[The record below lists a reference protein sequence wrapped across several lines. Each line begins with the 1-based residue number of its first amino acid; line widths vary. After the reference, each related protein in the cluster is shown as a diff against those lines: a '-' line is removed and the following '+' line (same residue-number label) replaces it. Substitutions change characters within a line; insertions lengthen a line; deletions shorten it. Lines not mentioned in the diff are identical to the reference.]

1 MPFSELPPTTL
12 ALLILALVGAGSA
25 VLLML
30 EIRSQRLARRLNE
43 AAGQTRRPR
52 ETSRLPGIQLV
63 QRNPTSLSHRLGRL
77 IAFNPARPQEHPA
90 PWPIV
95 LLFAVAGGVVSGVLI
110 AVVLGRTAAIAGGAA
125 ATLLIA
131 RAAFAYGTSNYREQL
146 FKQMP
151 DAMGMIVRAL
161 RAGIPVTEAIRTI
174 ARECPE
180 PTRREFAQVNAE
192 QAIGVSIDVSLLN
205 LYNRTG
211 LREYGFFAVTITLQ
225 QQTGGSLTETLD
237 NLADVVRKRVQTA
250 ARGRALA
257 GQARM
262 SAVILTVI
270 PFVALGA
277 LSVLNPGYL
286 QFYFTHEKGPTLA
299 AIAFGMLGFG
309 VLTMRGM
316 IRRSLAVT

>member
-1 MPFSELPPTTL
+1 MDPADLGSSTA
-12 ALLILALVGAGSA
+12 ALIALGLVAVGSA
-25 VLLML
+25 VLLVL
-30 EIRSQRLARRLNE
+30 EIRRQRLARRLTE
-43 AAGQTRRPR
+43 ATAQPRRRR
-52 ETSRLPGIQLV
+52 EAPTQASIQLV
-63 QRNPTSLSHRLGRL
+63 QRNQASLAHRLGQL
-77 IAFNPARPQEHPA
+77 IAFNPSRPQEHPA

-95 LLFAVAGGVVSGVLI
+95 FLLALAAGVVSGLLVLS
-110 AVVLGRTAAIAGGAA
+110 VLGQPAAILGGPAA
-125 ATLLIA
+125 AVLAA
-131 RAAFAYGTSNYREQL
+131 RALFAYGRTSYREQL

-151 DAMGMIVRAL
+151 DALGMIVRAL

-180 PTRREFAQVNAE
+180 PTRREFAQLNAE
-192 QAIGVSIDVSLLN
+192 QAIGVPLETSLLN

-262 SAVILTVI
+262 SAVILTII

-277 LSVLNPGYL
+277 LSVLNPAYI
-286 QFYFTHEKGPTLA
+286 QFYFTHEKGPSLA
-299 AIAFGMLGFG
+299 GLAFGLLGIG
-309 VLTMRGM
+309 VLVMRGM

>member
-1 MPFSELPPTTL
+1 MPFGDLPPATV
-12 ALLILALVGAGSA
+12 ALIALALVVAGSA
-25 VLLML
+25 LLLLL

-43 AAGQTRRPR
+43 AVGQPRRRR
-52 ETSRLPGIQLV
+52 ESTALPGIQLA
-63 QRNPTSLSHRLGRL
+63 QRNPDSLATRLARL

-90 PWPIV
+90 PWPVV
-95 LLFAVAGGVVSGVLI
+95 LLAAMAGGVGVALLLSAI
-110 AVVLGRTAAIAGGAA
+110 VAREAAIAGGLGG
-125 ATLLIA
+125 TLLIA
-131 RAAFAYGTSNYREQL
+131 RAIFAYGTTSYREQL

-161 RAGIPVTEAIRTI
+161 RAGIPVTEAMRTI

-180 PTRREFAQVNAE
+180 PTRREFTQLNAE
-192 QAIGVSIDVSLLN
+192 QAIGVPLETSLLN
-205 LYNRTG
+205 LYARTG
-211 LREYGFFAVTITLQ
+211 LREYGFFAVTIVLQ

-262 SAVILTVI
+262 SALILTVI

-277 LSVLNPGYL
+277 LSVLNPGYI
-286 QFYFTHEKGPTLA
+286 QFYFTHEKGPTIA
-299 AIAFGMLGFG
+299 AIAFGLLGLG

>member
-1 MPFSELPPTTL
+1 MPFADASPTTI
-12 ALLILALVGAGSA
+12 ALVILALVGLGSA
-25 VLLML
+25 ILLLL
-30 EIRSQRLARRLNE
+30 EIRNQRLARRLDEATAQSRRRRE
-43 AAGQTRRPR
+43 AAPQT
-52 ETSRLPGIQLV
+52 GIQLV
-63 QRNPTSLSHRLGRL
+63 QRNTASPGHRIARL
-77 IAFNPARPQEHPA
+77 IALNPARPQEHPA
-90 PWPIV
+90 PWPVV
-95 LLFAVAGGVVSGVLI
+95 LVFAVVGG
-110 AVVLGRTAAIAGGAA
+110 AVCGMLVAAVLGRGAAIAGGIGAA
-125 ATLLIA
+125 VLIA
-131 RAAFAYGTSNYREQL
+131 RSVFAYGTANYREQL

-161 RAGIPVTEAIRTI
+161 KAGIPVTEAIRTI
-174 ARECPE
+174 ARESPE

-192 QAIGVSIDVSLLN
+192 QAIGVSIETSLLN

-225 QQTGGSLTETLD
+225 QQTGGSLTETLE
-237 NLADVVRKRVQTA
+237 NLADVVRKRVQAA

-299 AIAFGMLGFG
+299 AIAFGMLGLG

>member
-1 MPFSELPPTTL
+1 MSFTGLPPT
-12 ALLILALVGAGSA
+12 AIAFAILGLVVIGSA
-25 VLLML
+25 VLLVL
-30 EIRSQRLARRLNE
+30 EIRNQRLARRLNE
-43 AAGQTRRPR
+43 ATATARRRR
-52 ETSRLPGIQLV
+52 ETAPRLGIQIA
-63 QRNPTSLSHRLGRL
+63 QRPHHSFGHRIGRL

-95 LLFAVAGGVVSGVLI
+95 LLVAALGGVAAGVL
-110 AVVLGRTAAIAGGAA
+110 ASALLGRGLALAVGLGATMA
-125 ATLLIA
+125 LA
-131 RAAFAYGTSNYREQL
+131 RAVFAYGTTSYREQL
-146 FKQMP
+146 FKQLP
-151 DAMGMIVRAL
+151 DALGMIVRAL
-161 RAGIPVTEAIRTI
+161 RAGIPVSEAMRTI
-174 ARECPE
+174 AKECPE
-180 PTRREFAQVNAE
+180 PTRREFSQLNAE
-192 QAIGVSIDVSLLN
+192 QAIGVPLEVSLMN
-205 LYNRTG
+205 LYHRTG

-262 SAVILTVI
+262 SALILTII
-270 PFVALGA
+270 PFVALAA

-286 QFYFTHEKGPTLA
+286 KFYFTHEKGPTLA
-299 AIAFGMLGFG
+299 AIAFGMLALG

>member
-1 MPFSELPPTTL
+1 MDLGDLRSSTTALVTL
-12 ALLILALVGAGSA
+12 AVVVVGSIALLL
-25 VLLML
+25 L

-43 AAGQTRRPR
+43 ATAHQRRRR
-52 ETSRLPGIQLV
+52 ETVPTGGIRLV
-63 QRNPTSLSHRLGRL
+63 QRNPTSLAHRLGQL
-77 IAFNPARPQEHPA
+77 IAFDPSRPQEHPA
-90 PWPIV
+90 PWPVV
-95 LLFAVAGGVVSGVLI
+95 LLIATFGGIVAGLL
-110 AVVLGRTAAIAGGAA
+110 AAAVLGRTMAVAGAVG
-125 ATLLIA
+125 TTPLIA
-131 RAAFAYGTSNYREQL
+131 RALFAYGRTSYREQL

-180 PTRREFAQVNAE
+180 PTRREFTQLNAE
-192 QAIGVSIDVSLLN
+192 QAIGVPLETSLLN
-205 LYNRTG
+205 LYGRTG
-211 LREYGFFAVTITLQ
+211 LREYGFFAVTIALQ

-286 QFYFTHEKGPTLA
+286 MFYFTHEKGPMLA
-299 AIAFGMLGFG
+299 GTALGLLGLG

>member
-1 MPFSELPPTTL
+1 MPFADLPPTT
-12 ALLILALVGAGSA
+12 IALVILVLVALGSG
-25 VLLML
+25 LLLLL

-43 AAGQTRRPR
+43 ATAQSRRRR
-52 ETSRLPGIQLV
+52 EPVPTQGIQLV
-63 QRNPTSLSHRLGRL
+63 QRNTTTFAHRLGRV

-90 PWPIV
+90 PWPFV
-95 LLFAVAGGVVSGVLI
+95 LVFAAIGGIAAGVLI
-110 AVVLGRTAAIAGGAA
+110 SAVLERSAAIAGGAG

-131 RAAFAYGTSNYREQL
+131 RAVFAYGTTDYREQL

-151 DAMGMIVRAL
+151 DALGMIVRAL
-161 RAGIPVTEAIRTI
+161 RAGIPVTEAMRTI
-174 ARECPE
+174 ARESPE
-180 PTRREFAQVNAE
+180 PTRREFSQVNAE
-192 QAIGVSIDVSLLN
+192 QAIGVPIDVSLMH
-205 LYNRTG
+205 LYHRTG

-286 QFYFTHEKGPTLA
+286 QFYLTHEKGPTLA
-299 AIAFGMLGFG
+299 AIAFGMLGLG

>member
-1 MPFSELPPTTL
+1 MAFADLQSGTA
-12 ALLILALVGAGSA
+12 ALVVLALVAVGSL
-25 VLLML
+25 VLLLL
-30 EIRSQRLARRLNE
+30 EIRRQRLARRLNE
-43 AAGQTRRPR
+43 ATVRQSRRR
-52 ETSRLPGIQLV
+52 ESAPLPGIQLV
-63 QRNPTSLSHRLGRL
+63 QRNQASLGHRLGQL
-77 IAFNPARPQEHPA
+77 IAFNPSRPQEHPA
-90 PWPIV
+90 PWPVV
-95 LLFAVAGGVVSGVLI
+95 LLLAIAGGAVAGLLV
-110 AVVLGRTAAIAGGAA
+110 AAVLGRAAAIAGGLG
-125 ATLLIA
+125 ATLLVA
-131 RAAFAYGTSNYREQL
+131 RSLFAYGRTNYREQL

-151 DAMGMIVRAL
+151 DALGMIVRAL

-180 PTRREFAQVNAE
+180 PTRREFAQLNAE
-192 QAIGVSIDVSLLN
+192 QAIGVALDTSLLN
-205 LYNRTG
+205 LYGRTG

-225 QQTGGSLTETLD
+225 QQTGGGLTETLD

-286 QFYFTHEKGPTLA
+286 EFYFTHEKGPSLA
-299 AIAFGMLGFG
+299 ATALGLLGVG
-309 VLTMRGM
+309 VLVMRGM